1 MPIGADKGC
10 PRSVFRLSVRICIGD
25 GSDRAYPVGLVL
37 SEVSDDAY
45 PAGLL
50 LFEGRLSHPGDMR
63 LPQVGLEIP

>member
-1 MPIGADKGC
+1 MTSC
-10 PRSVFRLSVRICIGD
+10 PRQKIVQSAPTTAVPSGD
-25 GSDRAYPVGLVL
+25 STNPDGEALFPAGK
-37 SEVSDDAY
+37 VSDDAY

>member
-25 GSDRAYPVGLVL
+25 GSDRAYPAGLVL

-50 LFEGRLSHPGDMR
+50 LS
-63 LPQVGLEIP
+63 EIIN